1 MHSHNTLTPWHPW
14 LRPIARLLIGTLLC
28 HALLPLSALAQQGA
42 VPVSPTDQ
50 AQIQRLRPPQQRD
63 GPGQSA
69 RTRRPAP
76 ASERIARNLALAH
89 SLVRALAK
97 PVAAP
102 GTGAFAIKSA
112 SGQAS
117 EQQQLRALVQAIDA
131 DTDMALAEFH
141 ASRADL
147 IEQQVGPEIL
157 ARHDQAETQLRIRA
171 QTLRQ
176 RLRAWQSQP
185 DEQNL
190 GAIGQFFEQY
200 PAARAR
206 NPLNPGELP
215 WGTPRPTT
223 AEPASS
229 QAAWHQSLYADQK
242 VLLAQAGTTIAGI
255 RFDIP
260 PAPGTAPDVA
270 DLAPTAEVTLSR
282 AIQAKAAQLG
292 NNPVLIDNWVRNTVE
307 FLPTWGALQNADS
320 TLQTLRGNAFDI
332 ASLHIALLR
341 AAKIP
346 ARYQFGTIELPA
358 DKVQNWVGGTANA
371 QAALNLLH
379 QGGIAATGLAR
390 GGAIERIRMEHV
402 WVQAY
407 VNWSPGRGHRQGG
420 AAASPPIRTPD
431 AHLQHVNPN
440 AHLNAWVPLDASY
453 KQYRYTSGLDI
464 RSQVPQDASALLN
477 AARHDDSTIDTAQGW
492 VRRLNHAGIR
502 AQLDAYQ
509 DRALA
514 YIQAQKPNASLAD
527 VFGHKRIIAWAPD
540 VLAGAT
546 PYAVVLQGPQTTVV
560 PDALRWAITFKLY
573 ASANDKADGAP
584 LLSQSVLFSD
594 IGSRRITA
602 EGVAASSADQALIGQ
617 YVANATALPL
627 YLIRQKTRL
636 KLDDRVLAESGPQRM
651 GDPQWWS
658 YVLTGPHFGSVEE
671 DFKFENAVGDA
682 IAFSVDATGI
692 RCQDAL
698 DRAAAV
704 APDTA
709 LENLHQFGLG
719 YWSRANEAGAIM
731 ANASNVIAYRLPSIG
746 LFTSPL
752 SVTYSWGIPRTGQY
766 RSYAVDIRRMS
777 VAVTGVANPAA
788 TREYLLQTGARNSF
802 LEGRIFEEMLGL
814 APGAAASAVSV
825 IAAANDQGVA
835 LWQLH
840 AGNLQQY
847 LAVTTVSAS
856 MQQQV
861 ASAVANRLEVLA
873 PQAPVQLMRWSGQGF
888 IATDPQ
894 TGAGAYII
902 DGVGNG
908 GELVTCEESVQPLAE
923 SIAQR
928 ILTSIALSIAAA
940 LLAVTVVSLPPA
952 TPALVSVMVML
963 GISSLTFSA
972 HAAPNPCDKGSKDC
986 HRGRFQAQGGKGG
999 RSGVHAEESTKWGQ
1013 AEPLTKQQA
1022 LVLVEQLE
1030 EKLTRRQWKAREDGF
1045 LQLKAYIRKMPP
1057 EGMCAVDFG
1066 SQSFPRGRKKHSN
1079 DIRVD
1084 AEVWAGQAFKN

>member
-509 DRALA
+509 DRAL
-514 YIQAQKPNASLAD
+514 
-527 VFGHKRIIAWAPD
+527 
-540 VLAGAT
+540 
-546 PYAVVLQGPQTTVV
+546 
-560 PDALRWAITFKLY
+560 
-573 ASANDKADGAP
+573 
-584 LLSQSVLFSD
+584 
-594 IGSRRITA
+594 
-602 EGVAASSADQALIGQ
+602 
-617 YVANATALPL
+617 
-627 YLIRQKTRL
+627 
-636 KLDDRVLAESGPQRM
+636 
-651 GDPQWWS
+651 
-658 YVLTGPHFGSVEE
+658 
-671 DFKFENAVGDA
+671 
-682 IAFSVDATGI
+682 
-692 RCQDAL
+692 
-698 DRAAAV
+698 
-704 APDTA
+704 
-709 LENLHQFGLG
+709 
-719 YWSRANEAGAIM
+719 
-731 ANASNVIAYRLPSIG
+731 
-746 LFTSPL
+746 
-752 SVTYSWGIPRTGQY
+752 
-766 RSYAVDIRRMS
+766 
-777 VAVTGVANPAA
+777 
-788 TREYLLQTGARNSF
+788 
-802 LEGRIFEEMLGL
+802 
-814 APGAAASAVSV
+814 
-825 IAAANDQGVA
+825 
-835 LWQLH
+835 
-840 AGNLQQY
+840 
-847 LAVTTVSAS
+847 
-856 MQQQV
+856 
-861 ASAVANRLEVLA
+861 
-873 PQAPVQLMRWSGQGF
+873 
-888 IATDPQ
+888 
-894 TGAGAYII
+894 
-902 DGVGNG
+902 
-908 GELVTCEESVQPLAE
+908 
-923 SIAQR
+923 
-928 ILTSIALSIAAA
+928 
-940 LLAVTVVSLPPA
+940 
-952 TPALVSVMVML
+952 
-963 GISSLTFSA
+963 
-972 HAAPNPCDKGSKDC
+972 
-986 HRGRFQAQGGKGG
+986 
-999 RSGVHAEESTKWGQ
+999 
-1013 AEPLTKQQA
+1013 
-1022 LVLVEQLE
+1022 
-1030 EKLTRRQWKAREDGF
+1030 
-1045 LQLKAYIRKMPP
+1045 
-1057 EGMCAVDFG
+1057 
-1066 SQSFPRGRKKHSN
+1066 
-1079 DIRVD
+1079 
-1084 AEVWAGQAFKN
+1084 

>member
-14 LRPIARLLIGTLLC
+14 LRPIARLLIGALLC

-50 AQIQRLRPPQQRD
+50 AQMQRLRPPQQRD

-117 EQQQLRALVQAIDA
+117 EQQQLRALVHAIDA

-157 ARHDQAETQLRIRA
+157 ARHDQAEAQLRIRA

-176 RLRAWQSQP
+176 RLRAWQSHP

-206 NPLNPGELP
+206 SPLNPGELP

-464 RSQVPQDASALLN
+464 RSQVPQDASALLST
-477 AARHDDSTIDTAQGW
+477 ARHDDSTIDTAQGW

-617 YVANATALPL
+617 YAANATALPL

-777 VAVTGVANPAA
+777 AAVTGVANPAA

-861 ASAVANRLEVLA
+861 ASAVANRLDVLA

-908 GELVTCEESVQPLAE
+908 GELVTCEESAQPLAE

-928 ILTSIALSIAAA
+928 ILTGIALSIAAA

-1030 EKLTRRQWKAREDGF
+1030 EKLTRRQWKVREDGF
-1045 LQLKAYIRKMPP
+1045 LQLKAFIKGRPAGGVCKKDWSH
-1057 EGMCAVDFG
+1057 E
-1066 SQSFPRGRKKHSN
+1066 SFPKPNKNERG
-1079 DIRVD
+1079 IRVD
-1084 AEVWAGQAFKN
+1084 VEVWAGQAFKD